1 MGREVELRTRPENL
15 DNFENL
21 SPVENLK
28 LKILTFDNLTMK
40 VIKMLTTVMTMKM
53 TMVMTVASQFAMS
66 SAK

>member
-15 DNFENL
+15 DNLENL

-40 VIKMLTTVMTMKM
+40 VIKMLTTAMIMKM